1 MCFHQWQDRVLLSLY
16 TQYLVLGLA
25 GQEAQEMFALH
36 QRPSLN
42 STWVCGLS
50 GPFPLEQDPESGASR
65 QKKTVGPNFILFFF
79 PLRTTV
85 PHFLCIAAIL

>member
-1 MCFHQWQDRVLLSLY
+1 
-16 TQYLVLGLA
+16 
-25 GQEAQEMFALH
+25 MFALH

-79 PLRTTV
+79 HSGLQFPIFFVLQPFFRINLS
-85 PHFLCIAAIL
+85 FLN